1 MTGCHQTRGT
11 QSGGSPSR
19 VGGKEMAEIA
29 QSKTGSGRAVQPG
42 KSSTKNAKKKTKQS
56 NGKGLVSKAFDFAFF
71 GAVVVIML
79 TVSLLWLPR
88 WEALVT
94 ATVIFVISA
103 GMIVFVSFS
112 SSQQQLIRKAPY
124 EQINYKIFSP
134 FALVFSFVAICYLLN
149 LVQPNL
155 FVGSRNASIIDFS
168 VFAFDNILRVIFWD
182 VPEIYGLSAT
192 SITHNMEYLWISTL
206 IFLFRALI
214 GLSLIKMVIVLLR
227 N

>member
-1 MTGCHQTRGT
+1 M

-19 VGGKEMAEIA
+19 VSGTEMADIA
-29 QSKTGSGRAVQPG
+29 QSKTVPGRAVQP
-42 KSSTKNAKKKTKQS
+42 KKASTKNGKKTAPRS
-56 NGKGLVSKAFDFAFF
+56 NGKGLVGKAFDFAFF
-71 GAVVVIML
+71 GAVVVVML

-103 GMIVFVSFS
+103 GMIVFVSLS

-134 FALVFSFVAICYLLN
+134 FALVLSFVAICYLLN

-155 FVGSRNASIIDFS
+155 FVGSRNASIVDFS